1 MVQEL
6 ISRNIKDI
14 LAKSFAFNP
23 IKLKPSDWV
32 EQTVYL
38 TSAESKYPGFFSYDK
53 SPYSKEII
61 DNLSPFSD
69 VEMMGIM
76 KCAQS
81 GFTVGVVVNI
91 IAYIISQNQCQVIF
105 VSGSD
110 QLVRDTIRDRLD
122 PVIQNSGNLSDLIG
136 PSSIK
141 KANHRTGDTDIKKE
155 FAGGALTC
163 LTYKPSKLRQ
173 YSAKIILA
181 DEFDDAPR
189 NNILEGNIRM
199 LLQGRTVSF
208 GNSKK
213 LCYISTPTTK
223 GVSNIEEVYNMG
235 DKRKWNWECP
245 HCKTYIPVIWKSEKS
260 DGTFGGMKWKLDN
273 EFKLIEDSVYYE
285 CQNCTGKIEYKD
297 KVKLNLTGRWIP
309 TAIPLRPQYLSY
321 SFNAICI
328 PSGFDDWVTLVTEW
342 MLACPPNNGHID
354 TGLLKVFTNTR
365 LGELWEDRG
374 KSPRSTDLM
383 KNVNNYEIGTI
394 PDKIC
399 EDSGNGK
406 IALISLACDLGGVM
420 DIENNNE
427 DVRLDWE
434 IVVHTSNGQMYSIN
448 HGSIGTFKRTQNKS
462 KQDILNDKDRDKWT
476 YTHGVKNSVWDKL
489 KEIIY
494 TPLQGQDGTY
504 YDIDITVID
513 TGHFTKNAENFVE
526 SIKDRRILGI
536 KGQGE
541 ENYRKMDKNGA
552 MITHSRA
559 NKGLLYHIDV
569 NMIKDIVSNNMSLK
583 QGTDGSQPDGFMNFP
598 QPSNGKYGLTN
609 YFSHYEAEHR
619 VPEVKNGVEVG
630 FIWKKKREDNHFFDV
645 AIYNY
650 AAREI
655 FIADT
660 KLYDK
665 KYKDLSWSLYCE
677 LINE

>member
-6 ISRNIKDI
+6 ISRNVKDI
-14 LAKSFAFNP
+14 LSKAFAFNP
-23 IKLKPSDWV
+23 IKLEPSDWV
-32 EQTVYL
+32 EKTIYL
-38 TSAESKYPGFFSYDK
+38 TSAESDYSGFFSYDI

-61 DNLSPFSD
+61 NNLSPFSD

-110 QLVRDTIRDRLD
+110 QLVRDTVRDRLD

-245 HCKTYIPVIWKSEKS
+245 HCKTKIPVLWKAEKS

-273 EFKLIEDSVYYE
+273 DFKLIEDSVHYE
-285 CQNCTGKIEYKD
+285 CQNCSGKIEYKD
-297 KVKLNLTGRWIP
+297 KSKLNLTGEWIP
-309 TAIPLRPQYLSY
+309 TAVPLRPQYRSY

-328 PSGFDDWVTLVTEW
+328 PSGFDDWITLVTEW
-342 MLACPPNNGHID
+342 MLACPPNNGPID
-354 TGLLKVFTNTR
+354 IGLLKVFTNTR
-365 LGELWEDRG
+365 LGELWEERG

-383 KNVNNYEIGTI
+383 KNVNNYQIGTI
-394 PDKIC
+394 PDKTC
-399 EDSGNGK
+399 KEAGNGK

-420 DIENNNE
+420 DKDNNNE

-434 IVVHTSNGQMYSIN
+434 IVVHTTNGQMYSIN
-448 HGSIGTFKRTQNKS
+448 HGSIGTFKRTQNKT
-462 KQDILNDKDRDKWT
+462 KQDILNDSKREKFT
-476 YTHGVKNSVWDKL
+476 YEHNVKNSVWPIL
-489 KEIIY
+489 KEIVY
-494 TPLQGQDGTY
+494 STLQGEDETY

-513 TGHFTKNAENFVE
+513 TGHFTKYAENFIE
-526 SIKDRRILGI
+526 SINDRRVLGV

-552 MITHSRA
+552 MIKHSLA

-569 NMIKDIVSNNMSLK
+569 NMVKDIVSNNMALK

-619 VPEVKNGVEVG
+619 VPEIKNGVEVG
-630 FIWKKKREDNHFFDV
+630 YIWKKKREDNHFFDV
-645 AIYNY
+645 AVYNY

-665 KYKDLSWSLYCE
+665 KYKDITWSEYCYR
-677 LINE
+677 INQ